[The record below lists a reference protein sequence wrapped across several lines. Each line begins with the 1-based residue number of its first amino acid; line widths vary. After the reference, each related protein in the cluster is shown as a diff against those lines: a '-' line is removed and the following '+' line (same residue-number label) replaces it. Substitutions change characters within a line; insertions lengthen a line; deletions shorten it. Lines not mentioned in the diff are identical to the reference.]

1 MRVVGIVAEYN
12 PFHYGH
18 LYQIRKVKE
27 MYPDS
32 IIIAIISTNYTQRGG
47 FSLINKW
54 DKTRICLN
62 YGIDMVVELPTLYT
76 TQGADMFAYGA
87 ISILNMLHIDT
98 LVFGMECDDV
108 EYLIK
113 AAKTQINNSKYDE
126 LVQKY
131 LLTGVNY
138 PTALGNA
145 LKEMI
150 GYTTDKPND
159 LLAIS
164 YIKEIIKNNY
174 KIEPVGIKRTNDYH
188 GKEIK
193 SSIVNA
199 SLIRDMLDKNIDVS
213 KYVPTETYKC
223 LNMKNF
229 DNGYLLLKYNISNN
243 ENRLYEYLTVD
254 EGIENRILK
263 YYKDCDNWCA
273 LVNLIKTRRYTYNKV
288 NRMLMHILLNIKK
301 IDNDKEIYLR
311 VLGFNDIGRNYL
323 KQIKKDIDVINT
335 CKQGINKALDIEINA
350 TYIYSLVTGD
360 NSLIEREYKNKP
372 IIFH

>member
-199 SLIRDMLDKNIDVS
+199 SLIRDMLDKNMDVS
-213 KYVPTETYKC
+213 KYVPIETYKC

-229 DNGYLLLKYNISNN
+229 ENGYLLLKYNISNN

-323 KQIKKDIDVINT
+323 KQIKKDIDVIKT

>member
-188 GKEIK
+188 SKEIK

-199 SLIRDMLDKNIDVS
+199 SLIRDMLDKNMDVS
-213 KYVPTETYKC
+213 KYVPIETYKC

-323 KQIKKDIDVINT
+323 KQIKKDIDVIKT

>member
-199 SLIRDMLDKNIDVS
+199 SLIRDMLDKNMDVS
-213 KYVPTETYKC
+213 KYVPIETYKC

-301 IDNDKEIYLR
+301 IDNDREIYLR

-323 KQIKKDIDVINT
+323 KQIKKDIDVIKT

>member
-27 MYPDS
+27 MYSDS

-131 LLTGVNY
+131 LLTGINY

-199 SLIRDMLDKNIDVS
+199 SLIRDMLDKNMDVS
-213 KYVPTETYKC
+213 KYVPIETYKC

-301 IDNDKEIYLR
+301 IDNDREIYLR

>member
-32 IIIAIISTNYTQRGG
+32 IIIAIVSTNYTQRGG

-199 SLIRDMLDKNIDVS
+199 SLIRDMLDKNMDVS
-213 KYVPTETYKC
+213 KYVPIETYKC

-229 DNGYLLLKYNISNN
+229 ENGYLLLKYNISNN

-263 YYKDCDNWCA
+263 YYKDCDNWCE

>member
-199 SLIRDMLDKNIDVS
+199 SLIRDMLDKNMDVS
-213 KYVPTETYKC
+213 KYVPIETYKC

-229 DNGYLLLKYNISNN
+229 DNGYLLLKYNIINN

-301 IDNDKEIYLR
+301 IDNDREIYLR
-311 VLGFNDIGRNYL
+311 VLGFNDIGRYYL

>member
-62 YGIDMVVELPTLYT
+62 CGIDMVVELPTLYT

-174 KIEPVGIKRTNDYH
+174 KIEPIGIKRTNDYH

-199 SLIRDMLDKNIDVS
+199 SLIRDMLDKNMDVS

-273 LVNLIKTRRYTYNKV
+273 LVNLIKTKRYTYNKV

-323 KQIKKDIDVINT
+323 KQIKRDIDVINT

>member
-1 MRVVGIVAEYN
+1 MRVIGIVAEYN

-131 LLTGVNY
+131 LLTGINY
-138 PTALGNA
+138 PTVLGKA

-199 SLIRDMLDKNIDVS
+199 SLIRDMLDKNMDVS

-273 LVNLIKTRRYTYNKV
+273 LVNLIKTKRYTYNKV

-301 IDNDKEIYLR
+301 IDNNKEIYLR

-323 KQIKKDIDVINT
+323 KQIKKDLDVINT

>member
-145 LKEMI
+145 LKEII

-199 SLIRDMLDKNIDVS
+199 SLIRDMLDKNMDVS

>member
-199 SLIRDMLDKNIDVS
+199 SLIRDMLDKNMDVS
-213 KYVPTETYKC
+213 KYVPIETYKC

-323 KQIKKDIDVINT
+323 KQIKKDIDVIKT

>member
-199 SLIRDMLDKNIDVS
+199 SLIRDMLDKNMDVS

-323 KQIKKDIDVINT
+323 KQIKKDIDVIKT

>member
-62 YGIDMVVELPTLYT
+62 YGINMVVELPTLYT

-199 SLIRDMLDKNIDVS
+199 SLIRDMLDKNMDVS

>member
-32 IIIAIISTNYTQRGG
+32 IIIAIVSTNYTQRGG

-199 SLIRDMLDKNIDVS
+199 SLIRDMLDKNMDVS
-213 KYVPTETYKC
+213 KYVPIETYKC

>member
-12 PFHYGH
+12 PFHYGQ
-18 LYQIRKVKE
+18 LYQKRKVKE

-32 IIIAIISTNYTQRGG
+32 IIIAIVSTNYTQRGG

-87 ISILNMLHIDT
+87 VSILNMLHIDT

-174 KIEPVGIKRTNDYH
+174 KIVPVGIKRTNDYH

-199 SLIRDMLDKNIDVS
+199 SLIRDMLDKNMDVS
-213 KYVPTETYKC
+213 KYVPIETYKC

-323 KQIKKDIDVINT
+323 KQIKKDIDVIKT

>member
-54 DKTRICLN
+54 DKTRICLK

-98 LVFGMECDDV
+98 LGSGMECDDV

-199 SLIRDMLDKNIDVS
+199 SLIRDMLDKNMDVS
-213 KYVPTETYKC
+213 KYVPIETYKC

-301 IDNDKEIYLR
+301 IDNDREIYLR

-323 KQIKKDIDVINT
+323 KQIKKDIDVIKT

>member
-174 KIEPVGIKRTNDYH
+174 KIVPVGIKRTNDYH

-199 SLIRDMLDKNIDVS
+199 SLIRDMLDKNMDVS
-213 KYVPTETYKC
+213 KYVPIETYKC

>member
-32 IIIAIISTNYTQRGG
+32 IMIAIISTNYTQRGG

-199 SLIRDMLDKNIDVS
+199 SLIRDMLDKNMDVS
-213 KYVPTETYKC
+213 KYVPIETYKC

-229 DNGYLLLKYNISNN
+229 DNGYLLLKYNIINN

>member
-32 IIIAIISTNYTQRGG
+32 IIIAIVSTNYTQRGG

-199 SLIRDMLDKNIDVS
+199 SLIRDMLDKNMDVS
-213 KYVPTETYKC
+213 KYVPIETYKC

-301 IDNDKEIYLR
+301 IDNDREIYLR

>member
-145 LKEMI
+145 LKEII

-199 SLIRDMLDKNIDVS
+199 SLIRDMLDKNMDVS

-301 IDNDKEIYLR
+301 IDNDREIYLR

>member
-32 IIIAIISTNYTQRGG
+32 IMIAIISTNYTQRGG

-199 SLIRDMLDKNIDVS
+199 SLIRDMLDKNMDVS
-213 KYVPTETYKC
+213 KYVPIETYKC

-229 DNGYLLLKYNISNN
+229 DNGYLLLKYNIINN

-301 IDNDKEIYLR
+301 IDNDREIYLR
-311 VLGFNDIGRNYL
+311 VLGFNDRGRNYL

>member
-199 SLIRDMLDKNIDVS
+199 SLIRDMLDKNMDVS
-213 KYVPTETYKC
+213 KYVPIETYKC

>member
-145 LKEMI
+145 LKEII

-199 SLIRDMLDKNIDVS
+199 SLIRDMLDKNMDVS
-213 KYVPTETYKC
+213 KYVPIETYKC
-223 LNMKNF
+223 LDMKNF
-229 DNGYLLLKYNISNN
+229 DNGYLLLKYNINNN

-350 TYIYSLVTGD
+350 TYIYSLITGD
-360 NSLIEREYKNKP
+360 NSLIEKEYKNKP

>member
-32 IIIAIISTNYTQRGG
+32 IIIAIVSTNYTQRGG

-199 SLIRDMLDKNIDVS
+199 SLIRDMLDKNMDVS
-213 KYVPTETYKC
+213 KYVPIETYKC

-229 DNGYLLLKYNISNN
+229 ENGYLLLKYNISNN

-263 YYKDCDNWCA
+263 YYKDCDNWCE

-323 KQIKKDIDVINT
+323 KQIKKDIDVIKT

>member
-98 LVFGMECDDV
+98 LVFGMDCVDV
-108 EYLIK
+108 EYPIN
-113 AAKTQINNSKYDE
+113 AARTEINNSKYDE

-199 SLIRDMLDKNIDVS
+199 SLIRDMLDKNMDVS
-213 KYVPTETYKC
+213 KYVPIETYKC

>member
-54 DKTRICLN
+54 DKTRICLK

-199 SLIRDMLDKNIDVS
+199 SLIRDMLDKNMDVS
-213 KYVPTETYKC
+213 KYVPIETYKC

>member
-174 KIEPVGIKRTNDYH
+174 KIVPVGIKRTNDYH

-193 SSIVNA
+193 YSIVNA
-199 SLIRDMLDKNIDVS
+199 SLIRDMLDKNMDVS
-213 KYVPTETYKC
+213 KYVPIETYKC

>member
-1 MRVVGIVAEYN
+1 MRVIGIVAEYN

-199 SLIRDMLDKNIDVS
+199 SLIRDMLDKNMDVS

-273 LVNLIKTRRYTYNKV
+273 LVNLIKTKRYTYNKV

>member
-1 MRVVGIVAEYN
+1 MRVIGIVAEYN

-32 IIIAIISTNYTQRGG
+32 VIIAIISTNYTQRGG

-98 LVFGMECDDV
+98 LVFGMECNDV

-131 LLTGVNY
+131 LLTGINY
-138 PTALGNA
+138 PTVLGKA

-199 SLIRDMLDKNIDVS
+199 SLIRDMLDKNMDVS

-273 LVNLIKTRRYTYNKV
+273 LVNLIKTKRYTYNKV

-301 IDNDKEIYLR
+301 IDNNKEIYLR

-323 KQIKKDIDVINT
+323 KQIKKDLDVINT

-350 TYIYSLVTGD
+350 TYIYSLITGD

>member
-32 IIIAIISTNYTQRGG
+32 IIIAIVSTNYTQRGG

-199 SLIRDMLDKNIDVS
+199 SLIRDMLDKNMDVS
-213 KYVPTETYKC
+213 KYVPIETYKC

-229 DNGYLLLKYNISNN
+229 ENGYLLLKYNISNN

-263 YYKDCDNWCA
+263 YYKDCDNWCE

-323 KQIKKDIDVINT
+323 KQIKKDIDVIKT

-350 TYIYSLVTGD
+350 TYIYSLVTRD

>member
-199 SLIRDMLDKNIDVS
+199 SLIRDMLDKNMDVS
-213 KYVPTETYKC
+213 KYVPIETYKC

-263 YYKDCDNWCA
+263 YYKDCDNWCE

-301 IDNDKEIYLR
+301 IDNDREIYLR

-323 KQIKKDIDVINT
+323 KQIKKDIDVIKT

>member
-126 LVQKY
+126 LVQKH

-199 SLIRDMLDKNIDVS
+199 SLIRDMLDKNMDVS
-213 KYVPTETYKC
+213 KYVPIETYKC

-301 IDNDKEIYLR
+301 IDNDREIYLR

-323 KQIKKDIDVINT
+323 KQIKKDINVINT

>member
-54 DKTRICLN
+54 DKTRICLK

-76 TQGADMFAYGA
+76 IQGADMFAYGA

-199 SLIRDMLDKNIDVS
+199 SLIRDMLDKNMDVS
-213 KYVPTETYKC
+213 KYIPIETYKC

>member
-199 SLIRDMLDKNIDVS
+199 SLIRDMLDKNMDVS
-213 KYVPTETYKC
+213 KYVPIETYKC

-229 DNGYLLLKYNISNN
+229 ENGYLLLKYNISNN

>member
-32 IIIAIISTNYTQRGG
+32 IIIAIVSTNYTQRGG

-199 SLIRDMLDKNIDVS
+199 SLIRDMLDKNMDVS
-213 KYVPTETYKC
+213 KYVPIETYKC

-323 KQIKKDIDVINT
+323 KQIKKDIDVIKT

>member
-62 YGIDMVVELPTLYT
+62 YGINMVVELPTLYT

-199 SLIRDMLDKNIDVS
+199 SLIRDMLDKNMDVS

-301 IDNDKEIYLR
+301 IDNDREIYLR

>member
-62 YGIDMVVELPTLYT
+62 YGINMVVELPTLYT

-199 SLIRDMLDKNIDVS
+199 SLIRDMLDKNMDVS

-301 IDNDKEIYLR
+301 IDNDREIYLR

-323 KQIKKDIDVINT
+323 KQIKKDIDVIKT

>member
-32 IIIAIISTNYTQRGG
+32 IIIAIVSTNYTQRGG

-199 SLIRDMLDKNIDVS
+199 SLIRDMLDKNMDVS
-213 KYVPTETYKC
+213 KYVPIETYKC

-301 IDNDKEIYLR
+301 IDNDREIYLR

-323 KQIKKDIDVINT
+323 KQIKKDIDVIKT

>member
-199 SLIRDMLDKNIDVS
+199 SLIRDMLDKNMDVS
-213 KYVPTETYKC
+213 KYVPIETYKC

-301 IDNDKEIYLR
+301 IDNDREIYLR

-360 NSLIEREYKNKP
+360 NSLLEREYKNKP

>member
-199 SLIRDMLDKNIDVS
+199 SLIRDMLDKNMDVS
-213 KYVPTETYKC
+213 KYVPIETYKC

-254 EGIENRILK
+254 EGIENRILR

-301 IDNDKEIYLR
+301 IDNDREFYLR

-323 KQIKKDIDVINT
+323 KQIKKDIDVIKT